1 MKFLEVNNLDIEYQT
16 RKETIY
22 ASKNVSFNLQR
33 GEIIGI
39 VGESGSGKST
49 VANAI
54 INLIDKPGI
63 ITNGSIRLD
72 GRELHN
78 DTDVIKS
85 IRGKKIGFIFQDP
98 QTSLNPLFK
107 IRDQL
112 IETIQTHSDLNYKE
126 AESKSIN
133 LLREVGIEN
142 PEKRIN
148 DYPHQFSGGMRQ
160 RVVIALAISC
170 EPDLIIADEPTTAL
184 DVSIQYKILQLLKK
198 LTVERN
204 LGIIIITLLLF
215 LILIDGEKINGA
227 QRWFY
232 IGGLSFQPSEIGKP
246 LYVVFNAWL
255 LSLWIE
261 KTKFPGWM
269 WSIASIILISSLLL
283 LQPDLG
289 MTIVMMFTWGF
300 QLFITGIPLIL
311 ILCLIIA
318 FPIFMIFSYQHFN
331 HVKIRIDNF
340 LEGKTYQVS
349 KSLQS
354 FESGGFWG
362 KGPGEGFYKKSLP
375 DAHSDFVFAVAAEEY
390 GALICSVIIIIYGLI
405 IIRSFYYTIN
415 NNNLFFILAIGG
427 LAFQFGS
434 QSLIHMASNTDLIPT
449 KGMTLPFL
457 SYGGFLKVCRTDST
471 HLNQANAGVGVAS
484 TSVLKIKSYDDY
496 NASYTDSVCYY
507 CTKKTHG

>member
-1 MKFLEVNNLDIEYQT
+1 MNITRSDRSQLALWWWTIDRYLLSSFFILMMFGILLVMASSQHLAENLNIPSHYF
-16 RKETIY
+16 TIRHILY
-22 ASKNVSFNLQR
+22 GALSIP
-33 GEIIGI
+33 III
-39 VGESGSGKST
+39 FFSILNERQIK
-49 VANAI
+49 I
-54 INLIDKPGI
+54 ICI
-63 ITNGSIRLD
+63 
-72 GRELHN
+72 
-78 DTDVIKS
+78 
-85 IRGKKIGFIFQDP
+85 
-98 QTSLNPLFK
+98 
-107 IRDQL
+107 
-112 IETIQTHSDLNYKE
+112 
-126 AESKSIN
+126 
-133 LLREVGIEN
+133 
-142 PEKRIN
+142 
-148 DYPHQFSGGMRQ
+148 
-160 RVVIALAISC
+160 
-170 EPDLIIADEPTTAL
+170 
-184 DVSIQYKILQLLKK
+184 
-198 LTVERN
+198 
-204 LGIIIITLLLF
+204 LGIIITAVLLF
-215 LILIDGEKINGA
+215 VILFDGEKIKGA

-232 IGGLSFQPSEIGKP
+232 IGGFSFQPSEIGKP

-261 KTKFPGWM
+261 KNKFPGWM
-269 WSIASIILISSLLL
+269 WSIASIVLLSSLLL

-318 FPIFMIFSYQHFN
+318 FPIFMIFSYQHFD

-427 LAFQFGS
+427 LAFQFGF

-457 SYGGFLKVCRTDST
+457 SYGGSSLLASAIT
-471 HLNQANAGVGVAS
+471 AGIILS
-484 TSVLKIKSYDDY
+484 LTKISNPLDPFRKEIYE
-496 NASYTDSVCYY
+496 
-507 CTKKTHG
+507 KK

>member
-1 MKFLEVNNLDIEYQT
+1 MNITRSDRSQLALWWWTIDRYLLTSFFILMMFGILLVMASSQHLAENLNIPSHYF
-16 RKETIY
+16 TIRHILY
-22 ASKNVSFNLQR
+22 GALSIP
-33 GEIIGI
+33 III
-39 VGESGSGKST
+39 FF
-49 VANAI
+49 
-54 INLIDKPGI
+54 
-63 ITNGSIRLD
+63 SILNERQ
-72 GRELHN
+72 
-78 DTDVIKS
+78 IKM
-85 IRGKKIGFIFQDP
+85 ICI
-98 QTSLNPLFK
+98 
-107 IRDQL
+107 
-112 IETIQTHSDLNYKE
+112 
-126 AESKSIN
+126 
-133 LLREVGIEN
+133 
-142 PEKRIN
+142 
-148 DYPHQFSGGMRQ
+148 
-160 RVVIALAISC
+160 
-170 EPDLIIADEPTTAL
+170 
-184 DVSIQYKILQLLKK
+184 
-198 LTVERN
+198 
-204 LGIIIITLLLF
+204 LGIIITTVLLF
-215 LILIDGEKINGA
+215 VILFDGEKIKGA
-227 QRWFY
+227 QRWFF
-232 IGGLSFQPSEIGKP
+232 IGNLSFQPSEIGKP

-269 WSIASIILISSLLL
+269 WSIASLILISSLLL

-318 FPIFMIFSYQHFN
+318 FPIFMIFSYQHFD

-390 GALICSVIIIIYGLI
+390 GALICTVIIIIYGLI
-405 IIRSFYYTIN
+405 IIRSFYYTII

-427 LAFQFGS
+427 LAFQFGF

-457 SYGGFLKVCRTDST
+457 SYGGSSLLASAIT
-471 HLNQANAGVGVAS
+471 AGIILS
-484 TSVLKIKSYDDY
+484 L
-496 NASYTDSVCYY
+496 
-507 CTKKTHG
+507 TKRSNPLDPFRKEIYGKK

>member
-1 MKFLEVNNLDIEYQT
+1 MNITRSDRSQLALWWWTIDRYLLTSFFILMMFGILLVMASSQHLAENLNKPSHYF
-16 RKETIY
+16 TIRHILCG
-22 ASKNVSFNLQR
+22 ALSIP
-33 GEIIGI
+33 III
-39 VGESGSGKST
+39 FF
-49 VANAI
+49 
-54 INLIDKPGI
+54 
-63 ITNGSIRLD
+63 SILNERQ
-72 GRELHN
+72 
-78 DTDVIKS
+78 IKM
-85 IRGKKIGFIFQDP
+85 ICI
-98 QTSLNPLFK
+98 
-107 IRDQL
+107 
-112 IETIQTHSDLNYKE
+112 
-126 AESKSIN
+126 
-133 LLREVGIEN
+133 
-142 PEKRIN
+142 
-148 DYPHQFSGGMRQ
+148 
-160 RVVIALAISC
+160 
-170 EPDLIIADEPTTAL
+170 
-184 DVSIQYKILQLLKK
+184 
-198 LTVERN
+198 
-204 LGIIIITLLLF
+204 LGIIITTVLLF
-215 LILIDGEKINGA
+215 VILFGGEKIKGA

-261 KTKFPGWM
+261 KTKFPGWI

-318 FPIFMIFSYQHFN
+318 FPIFMIFSYQHFD

-415 NNNLFFILAIGG
+415 NNNLFFILAVGG
-427 LAFQFGS
+427 LAFQFGF

-457 SYGGFLKVCRTDST
+457 SYGGSSLLASAIT
-471 HLNQANAGVGVAS
+471 AGIILS
-484 TSVLKIKSYDDY
+484 LTKRSNPLDPFRKEIYD
-496 NASYTDSVCYY
+496 
-507 CTKKTHG
+507 K